1 MPPAYRLDA
10 DASEVAAAL
19 RADPA
24 GDIWPGGAVAP
35 GGYAPVVI
43 SDRDHGRHIV
53 PRQWGVPPPPRGSHV
68 VPFVRNLDSPFWIG
82 TLRHT
87 QFRCLVPMTHV
98 RKGSDWLAQP
108 GGAVV
113 ACAGIWRDSEMPS
126 VAILTSQTGDAL
138 PVIVPADAF
147 DIWLRAD
154 IRIARRL
161 IEAPGKDS

>member
-53 PRQWGVPPPPRGSHV
+53 PRQWGVPPQPRGRQV
-68 VPFVRNLDSPFWIG
+68 VPFVR
-82 TLRHT
+82 
-87 QFRCLVPMTHV
+87 
-98 RKGSDWLAQP
+98 
-108 GGAVV
+108 
-113 ACAGIWRDSEMPS
+113 
-126 VAILTSQTGDAL
+126 
-138 PVIVPADAF
+138 
-147 DIWLRAD
+147 
-154 IRIARRL
+154 
-161 IEAPGKDS
+161 